1 MLSLE
6 LPRNGGAA
14 PGTGLCRA
22 SCASAAQREVQLGLC
37 GAVGGGAA
45 PAGRRWRRTVRF
57 RGVWEPPSV
66 GREGVV
72 TVGYSTVDFFVLF
85 LIGMY
90 FTPGISFSMSRPRP
104 RHFLAL
110 K

>member
-45 PAGRRWRRTVRF
+45 PAGQEVEKDCPLPR
-57 RGVWEPPSV
+57 SV
-66 GREGVV
+66 GAPLRGQGGR
-72 TVGYSTVDFFVLF
+72 GYC
-85 LIGMY
+85 
-90 FTPGISFSMSRPRP
+90 GIQYC
-104 RHFLAL
+104 
-110 K
+110 